1 MLGEIGET
9 SMRKNL
15 GQWQFGASTLALMA
29 AASCYSTGAMAQQGT
44 EGVEQV
50 VVSSTRLQA
59 AGFDAPTPT
68 TIVSAADIEAQA
80 KPSVFEALT
89 AMPALQGSTGV
100 QYATTSTSNGLIGL
114 SALNLR
120 GLSVLRTLTLL
131 DSQRVVGSNYNGA
144 VDISQMPQMLI
155 QRVDVV
161 TGGAS
166 ASWGSDAVAGVV
178 NFVTDKKFE
187 GFKMNALAGLSKYGD
202 MGTVTFQA
210 AAGTSFAGGRGHFE
224 AAAEYSYNDGL
235 LPRYP
240 TSQSY
245 GTSPENIGGRN
256 LYRLSGNVT
265 FGGPGSAP
273 KGLPDTLYVPLIS
286 NPGASNYGVISSGV
300 KNTTAFDANGKPY
313 KLQLAGNCFVNAAG
327 V

>member
-1 MLGEIGET
+1 MIGL
-9 SMRKNL
+9 K
-15 GQWQFGASTLALMA
+15 STRARLTGSVAILALSA
-29 AASCYSTGAMAQQGT
+29 GSAMAQQA
-44 EGVEQV
+44 VEQV

-59 AGFDAPTPT
+59 AGFNSPTPT
-68 TIVSAADIEAQA
+68 TVVTVADLEAQA

-89 AMPALQGSTGV
+89 ALSALQGSTGV

-178 NFVTDKKFE
+178 NFVTEKKFE
-187 GFKMNALAGLSKYGD
+187 GFKMNASAGLSKYGD
-202 MGTVTFQA
+202 MGNTTYQM
-210 AAGTSFAGGRGHFE
+210 AAGTSFWGGRGHFE

-245 GTSPENIGGRN
+245 GTSPEDIGGRN
-256 LYRLSGNVT
+256 LYRIGR
-265 FGGPGSAP
+265 A
-273 KGLPDTLYVPLIS
+273 
-286 NPGASNYGVISSGV
+286 
-300 KNTTAFDANGKPY
+300 
-313 KLQLAGNCFVNAAG
+313 
-327 V
+327 